1 MRIGT
6 VADPLLLDLPETI
19 RTARL
24 MLRPPRAGDGAA
36 WLDALRESLPEL
48 RRHLGWL
55 PWVASDPTPESAE
68 VHCRTAHANFIAR
81 KDLLF
86 MLIEPAT
93 GRVLGAG
100 GLHRPVWS
108 TPKFEVGYWCRTSCN
123 GRGYVAEAV
132 SALVDYAFVQLDA
145 VRVELVT
152 DAENTASRRVAER
165 GGFTLEGIL
174 RHERRAPDGSLRDT
188 CIYARLRPA
197 AEGAH
202 KPS

>member
-1 MRIGT
+1 
-6 VADPLLLDLPETI
+6 VPDPLLLELPETI

-24 MLRPPRAGDGAA
+24 VLRTPRAGDGAA
-36 WLDALRESLPEL
+36 WFDALRESLPEL

-55 PWVASDPTPESAE
+55 PWVASDPTLESAE
-68 VHCRTAHANFIAR
+68 VHCRTAQANFIAR

-86 MLIEPAT
+86 LMLEPAS

-108 TPKFEVGYWCRTSCN
+108 TPKVEVGYWCRTSCT
-123 GRGYVAEAV
+123 GRGYIAEAV
-132 SALVDYAFVQLDA
+132 AALVDYAFVHLDA

-152 DAENTASRRVAER
+152 DAENAASRRVAER
-165 GGFTLEGIL
+165 GGFTLEGTL
-174 RHERRAPDGSLRDT
+174 RQERRAPDGSLRDT
-188 CIYARLRPA
+188 CIYARLRNA
-197 AEGAH
+197 AAAAAGAH

>member
-1 MRIGT
+1 
-6 VADPLLLDLPETI
+6 VADPLLLDLPDAI
-19 RTARL
+19 RTSRL
-24 MLRPPRAGDGAA
+24 VLRTPRAGDGAA
-36 WLDALRESLPEL
+36 WFDALRESLPEL

-68 VHCRTAHANFIAR
+68 VHCRTAQANFIAR

-86 MLIEPAT
+86 LMLEPT
-93 GRVLGAG
+93 SGRVLGAG

-108 TPKFEVGYWCRTSCN
+108 TPKVEVGYWCRTSCT

-132 SALVDYAFVQLDA
+132 AALVDYAFAHLDA

-152 DAENTASRRVAER
+152 DAENLASRRVADR
-165 GGFTLEGIL
+165 VGFALEGIL

-188 CIYARLRPA
+188 CIYARLRAPA
-197 AEGAH
+197 PEPAGAS

>member
-1 MRIGT
+1 
-6 VADPLLLDLPETI
+6 VPDPLLLELPETI

-24 MLRPPRAGDGAA
+24 VLRPPRAGDGAA
-36 WLDALRESLPEL
+36 WLDALSESLPEL
-48 RRHLGWL
+48 RRYLGWL

-81 KDLLF
+81 KDFLFLL
-86 MLIEPAT
+86 LDPGS

-108 TPKFEVGYWCRTSCN
+108 TPKVEVGYWCRTSCT
-123 GRGYVAEAV
+123 GRGYVAETVA
-132 SALVDYAFVQLDA
+132 ALVDYAFVHLDA

-152 DAENTASRRVAER
+152 DAENRSSRGVAER
-165 GGFTLEGIL
+165 AGFALEGTL
-174 RHERRAPDGSLRDT
+174 RQERRAPDGTLRDT
-188 CIYARLRPA
+188 CIYARLRPSA
-197 AEGAH
+197 PDPAGAR